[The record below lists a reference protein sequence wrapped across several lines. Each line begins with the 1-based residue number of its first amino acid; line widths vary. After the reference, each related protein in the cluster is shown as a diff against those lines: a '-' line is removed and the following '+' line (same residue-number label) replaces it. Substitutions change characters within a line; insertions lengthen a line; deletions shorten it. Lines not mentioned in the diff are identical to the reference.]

1 MVRKWSGNVSEV
13 AAWSEQAGR
22 RRRTYRSETSM
33 ATLLELH
40 RRNWDESVD
49 QPRPNPKRLLEHD

>member
-1 MVRKWSGNVSEV
+1 L
-13 AAWSEQAGR
+13 EQALR

-33 ATLLELH
+33 ATLLEIH
-40 RRNWDESVD
+40 RRSWDESVD